1 MVRLLF
7 IWVVK
12 LEGEKGNWVVGREI
26 GSVSLYDMRIYTI
39 YTKSSALQ

>member
-1 MVRLLF
+1 MDRSRF
-7 IWVVK
+7 IWVGK
-12 LEGEKGNWVVGREI
+12 LEGEKGNRAVGREI